1 MTKRF
6 HTLLLTISFLFV
18 YVAAV
23 PAQTGNR
30 AGGWDTLD
38 SYLNN
43 EIAVKSDNRN
53 IVFGI
58 LSVSN
63 ADGLTVRTSN
73 KNNVPDVSFK
83 REDVE
88 KIWLAELNSSSRNT
102 LKGAGIGAAV
112 GAGIGAAALLANR
125 DERGG
130 AYGAAVPFYAV
141 VGAVVGGVAG
151 LFVRKKNKKERLI
164 YQK

>member
-58 LSVSN
+58 
-63 ADGLTVRTSN
+63 
-73 KNNVPDVSFK
+73 
-83 REDVE
+83 
-88 KIWLAELNSSSRNT
+88 
-102 LKGAGIGAAV
+102 
-112 GAGIGAAALLANR
+112 
-125 DERGG
+125 
-130 AYGAAVPFYAV
+130 
-141 VGAVVGGVAG
+141 
-151 LFVRKKNKKERLI
+151 
-164 YQK
+164 